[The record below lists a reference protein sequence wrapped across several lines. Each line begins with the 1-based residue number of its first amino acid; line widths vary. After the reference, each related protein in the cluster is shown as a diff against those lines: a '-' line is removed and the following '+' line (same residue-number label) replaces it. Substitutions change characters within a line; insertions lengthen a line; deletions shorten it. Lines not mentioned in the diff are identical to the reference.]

1 MRTLLNLDEQE
12 WTCLMWE
19 LEVIKFN
26 RFVDL

>member
-1 MRTLLNLDEQE
+1 MRTLLNFDEQD
-12 WTCLMWE
+12 WTCLTWE